1 MLDHSDEPLPKR
13 ARRSARGMDQ
23 DNSREVTRETNMIC
37 PITCGCHNSLL
48 DINKKTRVVSRIL
61 QSTRKIWKNELIAIF
76 GLTSAITKTDEIE
89 ELKQAQE
96 KRNSDLYC
104 TSMQYTVL
112 GKINGKE
119 VYLVPPQDA
128 ALLLEDRIS
137 PKLRKRLRQYNAV
150 EGVGQL
156 ANHTA
161 VISIGMLILKLHP

>member
-1 MLDHSDEPLPKR
+1 
-13 ARRSARGMDQ
+13 
-23 DNSREVTRETNMIC
+23 
-37 PITCGCHNSLL
+37 
-48 DINKKTRVVSRIL
+48 
-61 QSTRKIWKNELIAIF
+61 
-76 GLTSAITKTDEIE
+76 
-89 ELKQAQE
+89 
-96 KRNSDLYC
+96 
-104 TSMQYTVL
+104 MQYTVL